1 MNAELEK
8 WIEENT
14 VNSRGIKVVTVQ
26 DLRALFDGKVLVPV
40 DSVLA
45 LPQWAEE
52 TEWESDLKYRIQ
64 AGIILLE
71 MFHPNLETLIETLKR
86 CEGAVSM
93 LAASQEQG
101 K

>member
-8 WIEENT
+8 WIARHSFYIT
-14 VNSRGIKVVTVQ
+14 PASSAIDVD

-40 DSVLA
+40 EFVNVLDNAPYINLCNYDHDQVRELNTAVREAFA
-45 LPQWAEE
+45 L
-52 TEWESDLKYRIQ
+52 
-64 AGIILLE
+64 
-71 MFHPNLETLIETLKR
+71 
-86 CEGAVSM
+86 